1 MDFPDLHPW
10 DLDYPSARA
19 LQERL
24 AGSLEIHRALP
35 SWSTVAAADVSYNKY
50 DPDLFAAVVVLDA
63 TTFTVIERVGLKA
76 KATFPYVPGMLS
88 FREAPAVLECFRRL
102 ATTPDVVLCDGQGY
116 AHPRRLGLA
125 SHIGLWLKIPTIGC
139 AKSRLCGEYVE
150 PRSRR
155 GSRSDLV
162 DGDETIGVVLR
173 TRSKVKPLFVSV
185 GNRIDLESSV
195 RVVLASA
202 PKYRLPQASRLAHE
216 HVNELRREALCS
228 PCDK

>member
-1 MDFPDLHPW
+1 MDFPELHPW
-10 DLDYPSARA
+10 DLDYPAARA

-24 AGSLEIHRALP
+24 AGSLEIHRPLP
-35 SWSTVAAADVSYNKY
+35 SWSTVAAADVSYNKFA
-50 DPDLFAAVVVLDA
+50 PDLFAAVVVLDA
-63 TTFTVIERVGLKA
+63 KTFEVIERVGLRA

-102 ATTPDVVLCDGQGY
+102 QTTPDVVLCDGQGY

-150 PRSRR
+150 PRSRK

-162 DGDETIGVVLR
+162 DGDEVIGAVLR
-173 TRSKVKPLFVSV
+173 TRAKVKPLFVSV

-202 PKYRLPQASRLAHE
+202 PKYRLPQASRLAHVV
-216 HVNELRREALCS
+216 VNELRRETPRS
-228 PCDK
+228 PGGK